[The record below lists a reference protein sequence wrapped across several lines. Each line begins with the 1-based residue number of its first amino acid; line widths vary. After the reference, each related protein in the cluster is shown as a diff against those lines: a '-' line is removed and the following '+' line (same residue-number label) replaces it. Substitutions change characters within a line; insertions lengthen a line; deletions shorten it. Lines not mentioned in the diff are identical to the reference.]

1 MTAPI
6 SATRPI
12 IFGEILFDCFP
23 DGHHVLG
30 GAPFNVAWHLQGF
43 GLPPLVIS
51 AVGDDALGARIKT
64 AMRDWG
70 MDLSGLQ
77 TNQQPTGSVQVSF
90 NNGEPAYDIITDRA
104 WDAIDANQARAAVA
118 EQAVMLLYHGTL
130 ALRSHDSRVALETLR
145 DGLCLPTLV
154 DVNLRPPWWQHGI
167 VRGSLSQARWG
178 KLNDHELRAASD
190 SEALPDTD
198 LATMAKNLRARHGLD
213 LLVVTEGARGA
224 LLVTSS
230 EIVHEAPPTVSNI
243 VDTVGAGDAFSAV
256 LVIGLME
263 NWPLQQTL
271 QRALHFAADIV
282 TQRGATNNDAALYQ
296 RHRQHWQVG
305 ST

>member
-1 MTAPI
+1 MTTPTTA
-6 SATRPI
+6 SRPI

-23 DGHHVLG
+23 DGHNVLG

-43 GLPPLVIS
+43 GWSPLVIS
-51 AVGDDALGARIKT
+51 AVGDDTLGARIKS
-64 AMRDWG
+64 AMLDWG

-90 NNGEPAYDIITDRA
+90 NDGEPAYDIVADRA
-104 WDAIDANQARAAVA
+104 WDAIDATQAGAAVKDLP
-118 EQAVMLLYHGTL
+118 VMLLYHGTL

-145 DGLCLPTLV
+145 DGLHLPTLV
-154 DVNLRPPWWQHGI
+154 DVNLRPPWWQQEV

-190 SEALPDTD
+190 SEGLPDAD
-198 LATMAKNLRARHGLD
+198 LATMAQNLRARHGLD

-224 LLVTSS
+224 LLVTFT
-230 EIVHEAPPTVSNI
+230 EVIHEAPPAVSDI

-256 LVIGLME
+256 LVVGLLE
-263 NWPLQQTL
+263 DWPLQLTL
-271 QRALHFAADIV
+271 RRALHFAADIV
-282 TQRGATNNDAALYQ
+282 TQRGATNNDPALYQ
-296 RHRQHWQVG
+296 RHHQRWQEKQI
-305 ST
+305 